1 MMLVESISKDPL
13 GFQIL
18 RFDNQKVN
26 YTIIV
31 SKLYTVC
38 FKELFYKTFR

>member
-26 YTIIV
+26 YTVIV
-31 SKLYTVC
+31 SNLYHVC
-38 FKELFYKTFR
+38 FNGNFYKIFS

>member
-1 MMLVESISKDPL
+1 MMRVESISKDPL

-18 RFDNQKVN
+18 KFDNQKVN

-31 SKLYTVC
+31 SKVYTFC
-38 FKELFYKTFR
+38 CKGTF